1 VIRRLFRRPVFVI
14 VALAIVAAACASTAV
29 VINNNSSSRVD
40 DPGLSLP
47 SATTVTTAPHFA
59 RHPSVSTTT
68 EPLPQPQA
76 PPSDPYAPVNLT
88 QIGTITIPK
97 IGLVHPIFEGITLTV
112 IDHGPGHWPGSAM
125 PGHRGNT
132 VFPGHRVT
140 HTHPFLN
147 LDQLSPGD
155 AVIFRTADGTFTYQV
170 TSIQIVKPTDMW
182 VTDPTP
188 TPTFTLI
195 ACHPKHSAAQRIV
208 VKGKLVSS
216 QPSGG
221 VVAGVQNAAQ
231 RAQQLGI

>member
-1 VIRRLFRRPVFVI
+1 VIRRLLRRPIFI
-14 VALAIVAAACASTAV
+14 AVAIAIVAAACASTAL
-29 VINNNSSSRVD
+29 VINNNAAAHSD
-40 DPGLSLP
+40 DPRLSLP
-47 SATTVTTAPHFA
+47 AATTATTAPHFA
-59 RHPSVSTTT
+59 RHPAVTATT
-68 EPLPQPQA
+68 EPLPQPEA
-76 PPSDPYAPVNLT
+76 PPSDPYAPVNLV

-147 LDQLSPGD
+147 LDQLAPGD
-155 AVIFRTADGTFTYQV
+155 AVIFQTADGTFTYQV
-170 TSIQIVKPTDMW
+170 TTIQIVKPTDMW
-182 VTDPTP
+182 VTDATP
-188 TPTFTLI
+188 TPTMTLI

-208 VKGKLVSS
+208 VKGKLVKS

-221 VVAGVQNAAQ
+221 VVSGVQNAAQ
-231 RAQQLGI
+231 RAQQLGV